1 MEVSLLQSRDKRK
14 GKLYIIS
21 TGPGNL
27 LHVTPRALRALG
39 EADCVIG
46 NGFYLDLV
54 MPLLAEKEVLRSSM
68 GREVDRAK
76 KALALARD
84 QVVAMVSGGD
94 AGVYGMASI
103 VLEVAERSGTTVQI
117 EVVPGVTAA
126 VSAGS
131 RLGSPLSGDYVTIS
145 LSNLLTPWEE
155 IVRRL
160 DLAFQMRVPVVLYN
174 PRSRGRPHNLGAAV
188 AIARRHLPDET
199 PVGVVKNAYRE
210 GEERLITTLGEF
222 EDHFDFVDMHAT
234 VFIGGEETRIWR
246 DEEGARGIITP
257 RGYHRKY
264 VY

>member
-1 MEVSLLQSRDKRK
+1 MGVLLLQSRNNGGR
-14 GKLYIIS
+14 LYIVS

-27 LHVTPRALRALG
+27 LHMTPRALKALG
-39 EADCVIG
+39 EAECVIG

-54 MPLLAEKEVLRSSM
+54 MPMLAGKEVIRSSM

-76 KALALARD
+76 KALALAEDRI
-84 QVVAMVSGGD
+84 VAMVSRGD
-94 AGVYGMASI
+94 AGIYGMASI
-103 VLEVAERSGTTVQI
+103 VLEVAERSGTAVAI
-117 EVVPGVTAA
+117 EVVPGITAA
-126 VSAGS
+126 VSAAS
-131 RLGSPLSGDYVTIS
+131 RLGSPLSGDYVTMS
-145 LSNLLTPWEE
+145 LSDLLTPWEE
-155 IVRRL
+155 IERRL

-188 AIARRHLPDET
+188 TIARRHLPDET
-199 PVGVVKNAYRE
+199 PVGVVRNAYRE

-222 EDHFDFVDMHAT
+222 EDYFGFVDMHAT

-246 DEEGARGIITP
+246 DEVGARGIITP